1 MSKENEKHQV
11 TKFCVYCGTT
21 IQENIAYCPNPKCG
35 KSVVN
40 IKPGKDNIVQAKS
53 IPKPIKKEP
62 ISRKCSNC
70 GSIIT
75 SMVLE
80 QCPICDSRLEK
91 IPEQEIAI
99 RSKKHQ
105 SRIGYVFKNKKLVP
119 EQKFVVNKSEWNFRE
134 GVRVFGN
141 ALMVYITVRLAITML
156 LTFQLGPS
164 ETLDLSMT
172 TILLSQAPDI
182 VLGIYPLYYIY
193 SKRHNLKKLGLIFNK
208 KSLVIAIIVGI
219 AGSIGLVLIDNFS
232 SLIIDF
238 MYNSGISFYDIIAY
252 LNEEYIVLQNSNLI
266 LIIIL
271 IVLLSLSAISTELV
285 FRGVLHRTL
294 KAHFNS
300 NFLGKVSVIVIVALI
315 YSFLFLFFTL
325 PVGIYFFLVNFLVS
339 VFLGVIYEINKNLVS
354 TIMASLIYN
363 IALIIVIVYF

>member
-1 MSKENEKHQV
+1 MSKENEKPQV

-40 IKPGKDNIVQAKS
+40 IKPSKGKIDHAKP
-53 IPKPIKKEP
+53 IPKPIKKEL

-99 RSKKHQ
+99 QSKKHQ

-119 EQKFVVNKSEWNFRE
+119 EQKFVLKKSEWNFRE
-134 GVRVFGN
+134 GVRVFSN
-141 ALMVYITVRLAITML
+141 ALMVYITVRLVITMW
-156 LTFQLGPS
+156 LTLQLGPS
-164 ETLDLSMT
+164 ETLDLNMT

-193 SKRHNLKKLGLIFNK
+193 SKRHNLKKLGLIFTK
-208 KSLVIAIIVGI
+208 KSLVIAITVGI

-232 SLIIDF
+232 SLVIEF
-238 MYNSGISFYDIIAY
+238 MYDSGINFYDIFAY
-252 LNEEYIVLQNSNLI
+252 LDEEYLVLQNSNLI
-266 LIIIL
+266 LVIL
-271 IVLLSLSAISTELV
+271 LLSLLSLSVISTELV
-285 FRGVLHRTL
+285 FRGVLHNTL
-294 KAHFNS
+294 KAHFEN
-300 NFLGKVSVIVIVALI
+300 NFLGKVTVIVIVALV
-315 YSFLFLFFTL
+315 YSLLFLFFTL
-325 PVGIYFFLVNFLVS
+325 PIGIYFFLVNFMVS
-339 VFLGVIYEINKNLVS
+339 IFLGVIYEINKNLVS

-363 IALIIVIVYF
+363 ITLIILIVYF